1 MLLGLTSARCA
12 LGNHLGDELWYK
24 ATYCCKVVLQRFVPH
39 ERPQKGTV
47 DQWLRALGLLP

>member
-24 ATYCCKVVLQRFVPH
+24 ATYCCKVVLRRFVPH